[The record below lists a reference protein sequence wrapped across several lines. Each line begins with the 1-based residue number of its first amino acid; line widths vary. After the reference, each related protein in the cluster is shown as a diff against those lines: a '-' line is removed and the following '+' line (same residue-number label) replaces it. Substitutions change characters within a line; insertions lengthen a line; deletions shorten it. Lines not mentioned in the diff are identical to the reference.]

1 MRFLNLLAPVLAL
14 ASCVAAQ
21 AQSPTYDLGRTPSE
35 KEILA
40 WDIAVGPEGKEL
52 PVGSGTAKEGE
63 ALYARKCAAC
73 HGPTATEGK
82 APRLVGRQM
91 RTVGSYWPFAT
102 SIWDYISRAMPIYQ
116 EGSLS
121 VDEVYSLT
129 AFLLFKNGIIQESDA
144 MDAESLPKVQMPNR
158 NGYQPPPV
166 SEWKP
171 GMHRRFEILP

>member
-1 MRFLNLLAPVLAL
+1 MRFLSLLAPVLTL
-14 ASCVAAQ
+14 ASCVVAL
-21 AQSPTYDLGRTPSE
+21 AQSPTYGLGRTPSE

-52 PVGSGTAKEGE
+52 PAGSGIAKEGE

-73 HGPTATEGK
+73 HGPTGTEGK
-82 APRLVGRQM
+82 APRLMGSQGRN
-91 RTVGSYWPFAT
+91 VGSYWPFAT
-102 SIWDYISRAMPIYQ
+102 SIWDYINRAMPIYQ
-116 EGSLS
+116 EGSLNA
-121 VDEVYSLT
+121 DEVYALT

-144 MDAESLPKVQMPNR
+144 MDAESLPKIQMPNR

-171 GMHRRFEILP
+171 GMPRPFEILP